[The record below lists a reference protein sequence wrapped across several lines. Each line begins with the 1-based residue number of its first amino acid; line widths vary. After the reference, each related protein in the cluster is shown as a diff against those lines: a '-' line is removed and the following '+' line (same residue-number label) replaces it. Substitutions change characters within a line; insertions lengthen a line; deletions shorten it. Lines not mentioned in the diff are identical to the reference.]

1 MAEETLKMVTPAASA
16 PMGERPAA
24 GATTSRITGTV
35 AVTREGRLSIQ
46 PAWEAG
52 RMEWVPRVVLLAAT
66 QLILGSLTT
75 VLFPDLLFPHPSP
88 PEGGTRHQLI
98 DNHFAVQVIIACLL
112 PPMLAW
118 FSYLLINKRAVCQ
131 YIRPRVSADLE
142 GPAVAELAAS
152 SWAFELGRA
161 HWFLSRAEVFA
172 GLWGMITTVTIVG
185 AVTFLLPWNDVAA
198 DHQSRRMV
206 ALAVIGAAATS
217 FLLELARVC
226 IRTANDDA
234 TKRMFAE
241 AMRTLILAVVS
252 TLALILLLRV
262 IGPDMMR
269 RAIFEATDVEAHLV
283 ALGLGAGVAVLG
295 PPAFD
300 WIQGRVASTLGI
312 DRKKRDVGTSLDALD
327 DVGEAEITR
336 LSEEGIESVEALVST
351 SIPRLFLNTRF
362 SLQRVAHWQ
371 DLGLLISRIGAAAAS
386 DLRHRWGICGAS
398 EVRRIKN
405 EGSAQS
411 VQTLREIFKKNM
423 RVDGDAEAE
432 LVVQQ
437 IADDERVA
445 LINVFRHTVIE
456 KNDPAAF

>member
-1 MAEETLKMVTPAASA
+1 MAEETLKVVAPAASA
-16 PMGERPAA
+16 SMGERPAT
-24 GATTSRITGTV
+24 GATSRITGTV
-35 AVTREGRLSIQ
+35 AVTREGRLSVH
-46 PAWEAG
+46 PAWEASP
-52 RMEWVPRVVLLAAT
+52 REWIPRVVLMAAT
-66 QLILGSLTT
+66 ALMLGSLTII
-75 VLFPDLLFPHPSP
+75 LFPTLLFGDPRFPAESGP
-88 PEGGTRHQLI
+88 GHQLS
-98 DNHFAVQVIIACLL
+98 DPHFALQIIVACLL

-142 GPAVAELAAS
+142 GADIAEIAAS

-172 GLWGMITTVTIVG
+172 GLWGMITTMSIVG
-185 AVTFLLPWNDVAA
+185 AVTFLLPWPSAPLG
-198 DHQSRRMV
+198 HQSRRMV

-217 FLLELARVC
+217 FLLELARLC

-241 AMRTLILAVVS
+241 AMRTLILAVIS
-252 TLALILLLRV
+252 TLAFVLLLRV

-269 RAIFEATDVEAHLV
+269 KAIFDATDVESRLV

-295 PPAFD
+295 PAAFD
-300 WIQGRVASTLGI
+300 WIQGRVASTLGV
-312 DRKKRDVGTSLDALD
+312 DRKKSQGGTPLDTLD
-327 DVGEAEITR
+327 DVGEAEMAR
-336 LSEEGIESVEALVST
+336 LAEEGIESVEALVNT

-362 SLQRVAHWQ
+362 SLQRVAHWH
-371 DLGLLISRIGAAAAS
+371 DLGLLISRIGAAAAL
-386 DLRHRWGICGAS
+386 DLRHRWGIAGAS
-398 EVRRIKN
+398 EVRRIRSQ
-405 EGSAQS
+405 GSPRA
-411 VQTLREIFKKNM
+411 VQTLYEIFKKNM

-456 KNDPAAF
+456 KNDAA